1 MGFIPVEWQQN
12 PSEYVPDMRANTYNP
27 ETFKID
33 IFIYILFSITSKLKE
48 LSETEVHVKLKNSD
62 IF

>member
-1 MGFIPVEWQQN
+1 
-12 PSEYVPDMRANTYNP
+12 MRANTYNP